1 MPQDDLS
8 DAAMTVGNLASG
20 TADRGAGSAGD
31 LADLRVTAAGSE
43 QKQQLEALLD
53 GAQLVGRANI
63 LKKGAAFIG
72 ALEFENGFVKGIAAV
87 VVQFLLHGVYGL
99 LYLAQAGKSLYNHD
113 NAGTGRKQMLF
124 PGKGVLQVAI
134 RMVGLDLDGTLF
146 NSKKELTAHT
156 CAVLAA
162 AARKGVAVV
171 PATGR
176 PRIGL
181 PQALLAIPGIRY
193 AVVSNGAA
201 VCDLCTGERLYT
213 DCMPLDAAVDI
224 LRRTRTLEVVQGAF
238 IGDWGYMEEIG
249 RQRIRALDL
258 VAAMQEDL
266 ISSRKI
272 VPDLPA
278 YVAQRGEAPEKVVI
292 NLLKTPD
299 GKARFREETVA
310 VVRQYPEVSFVSG
323 GVGNIEIIHKSAGKG
338 SALLKLGELL
348 GIGRTE
354 IMAVGDSENDLDM
367 IEKAGLGVAM
377 ANGEEIVKAHA
388 DVLTGSNDDDGA
400 AAAVEAYVLDMR

>member
-1 MPQDDLS
+1 
-8 DAAMTVGNLASG
+8 
-20 TADRGAGSAGD
+20 
-31 LADLRVTAAGSE
+31 
-43 QKQQLEALLD
+43 
-53 GAQLVGRANI
+53 
-63 LKKGAAFIG
+63 
-72 ALEFENGFVKGIAAV
+72 
-87 VVQFLLHGVYGL
+87 
-99 LYLAQAGKSLYNHD
+99 
-113 NAGTGRKQMLF
+113 MLF

-258 VAAMQEDL
+258 VAAMQEYL

-292 NLLKTPD
+292 NFLKTPD

-338 SALLKLGELL
+338 SALLKLEMEEALSMKPVRMKRGLRRRDGRTKGFFSLPFAGEVFSSVTIDCGEPLSEEMLQRKVLHVVKQADGEILRGKGIVKSSSGNLVFHFTPGSLLIEPVNMKGNQLCFIGTGLDGQQIRALFNGEL
-348 GIGRTE
+348 
-354 IMAVGDSENDLDM
+354 
-367 IEKAGLGVAM
+367 
-377 ANGEEIVKAHA
+377 
-388 DVLTGSNDDDGA
+388 
-400 AAAVEAYVLDMR
+400 

>member
-1 MPQDDLS
+1 
-8 DAAMTVGNLASG
+8 
-20 TADRGAGSAGD
+20 
-31 LADLRVTAAGSE
+31 
-43 QKQQLEALLD
+43 
-53 GAQLVGRANI
+53 
-63 LKKGAAFIG
+63 
-72 ALEFENGFVKGIAAV
+72 
-87 VVQFLLHGVYGL
+87 
-99 LYLAQAGKSLYNHD
+99 
-113 NAGTGRKQMLF
+113 MLF

-258 VAAMQEDL
+258 VAAMQEYL

-278 YVAQRGEAPEKVVI
+278 YVAQRGEAPEK
-292 NLLKTPD
+292 
-299 GKARFREETVA
+299 
-310 VVRQYPEVSFVSG
+310 
-323 GVGNIEIIHKSAGKG
+323 
-338 SALLKLGELL
+338 
-348 GIGRTE
+348 
-354 IMAVGDSENDLDM
+354 
-367 IEKAGLGVAM
+367 
-377 ANGEEIVKAHA
+377 
-388 DVLTGSNDDDGA
+388 
-400 AAAVEAYVLDMR
+400 